1 MSQILLSD
9 LAVEQLSEMPA
20 QIGRFMLDSLQRL
33 RTFPRSAPRVPVEG
47 YESFRQITVRSYRAI
62 YCYFEEKNE
71 VRVYCILHV
80 RRRLPSPELLKYQL
94 F

>member
-9 LAVEQLSEMPA
+9 LAVEQLSEMPP
-20 QIGRFMLDSLQRL
+20 QMGRFMLDSLQRL
-33 RTFPRSAPRVPVEG
+33 RTFPRSAPPIPVEG
-47 YESFRQITVRSYRAI
+47 YESFRQLPIRSYRAI
-62 YCYFEEKNE
+62 YRYFTENDE
-71 VRVYCILHV
+71 VRIYCILHV